1 MTQIYV
7 FDTYARSASGK
18 IMHFDVVLPENDP
31 AKALQ
36 YAHDWLRSIGEE
48 DAVVNA
54 ENCAYCHSEAHA
66 PAEMQREIE
75 TLGYAVFKLEGCP
88 R

>member
-1 MTQIYV
+1 MSQIHV

-36 YAHDWLRSIGEE
+36 YARDWLRSIGEG
-48 DAVVNA
+48 DATVKA
-54 ENCAYCHSEAHA
+54 ENCAYCHSEPNA
-66 PAEMQREIE
+66 PHEMQKEIE
-75 TLGYAVFKLEGCP
+75 NQGYSIFKLEGCP

>member
-1 MTQIYV
+1 MSQIHV

-31 AKALQ
+31 EKAL
-36 YAHDWLRSIGEE
+36 ACAREWLKSIGEE
-48 DAVVNA
+48 HAVVNA
-54 ENCAYCHSEAHA
+54 ENCAYCHSEPQA
-66 PAEMQREIE
+66 PAEMQKDIE
-75 TLGYAVFKLEGCP
+75 TKGYAIYKMEGCP

>member
-1 MTQIYV
+1 MSQIHV

-36 YAHDWLRSIGEE
+36 YARDWLRSIGEE

-54 ENCAYCHSEAHA
+54 ENCAYCHSEPDA
-66 PAEMQREIE
+66 PHEMQKDIE
-75 TLGYAVFKLEGCP
+75 KQGYSIFKLEGCP